1 MFKPSLNI
9 VEISHRFDNN
19 NNNNTKALYASA
31 EYRKLELLG
40 CLQVQNEVA
49 LHQFTFAYR
58 RVNYQ

>member
-9 VEISHRFDNN
+9 VEIRHRFDNN
-19 NNNNTKALYASA
+19 NNTKASA
-31 EYRKLELLG
+31 EYRQLELLG

-58 RVNYQ
+58 QVNYQ